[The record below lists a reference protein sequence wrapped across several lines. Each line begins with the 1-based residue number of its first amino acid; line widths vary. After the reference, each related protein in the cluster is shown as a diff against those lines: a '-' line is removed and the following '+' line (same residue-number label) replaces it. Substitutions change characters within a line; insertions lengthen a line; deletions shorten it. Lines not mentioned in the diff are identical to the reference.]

1 MKLRLVD
8 PSRIDLY
15 ASQIIEI
22 GDSVSDPNLF
32 DRVKEACLNQQA
44 FLFCSIEC
52 FVVLKPLHDS
62 VLAWV
67 AGARC
72 KVNHDDFIVD
82 LDQLCADV
90 SAKKVFFYSNRRGFE
105 KLAKKFGFISS
116 LSMWMGKP
124 ILMWERHY
132 VQ

>member
-1 MKLRLVD
+1 MKLRLAE
-8 PSRIDLY
+8 PARIDLY

-32 DRVKEACLNQQA
+32 VRVKEACLNQQA
-44 FLFCSIEC
+44 FLFCSPEC
-52 FVVLKPLHDS
+52 FLVLKPFSDS

-67 AGARC
+67 AGAVER
-72 KVNHDDFIVD
+72 VDHNNFIRD

-116 LSMWMGKP
+116 PSMWMGKP